1 MRVRFP
7 LPAFK
12 KTINGMKRTPD
23 SSDHYRDELSK
34 LPPDEIQRQFDKKVD
49 RLVESD
55 AFKEAASG
63 QPQYLETDKDR
74 MLELMGYRRA
84 DMTNEGGTLSKD
96 EVAQARRSFYDI
108 KEQFV
113 ELFGSEALPEEYR
126 S

>member
-1 MRVRFP
+1 
-7 LPAFK
+7 
-12 KTINGMKRTPD
+12 MKRTPD
-23 SSDHYRDELSK
+23 SGDHFRDELSQHQ
-34 LPPDEIQRQFDKKVD
+34 PEEIQKHFDRKVD

-55 AFKEAASG
+55 EFKEEASG

-84 DMTNEGGTLSKD
+84 DMANEGATLSKD

-113 ELFGSEALPEEYR
+113 ELFGSEALPDEYR